1 LLTSKNLS
9 LVEIAGVKVGKYQNT
24 KISKNCSEIVSAF
37 RYLGRTVKNYN

>member
-1 LLTSKNLS
+1 LLTSKNIS

-37 RYLGRTVKNYN
+37 RYLEKNRKKL